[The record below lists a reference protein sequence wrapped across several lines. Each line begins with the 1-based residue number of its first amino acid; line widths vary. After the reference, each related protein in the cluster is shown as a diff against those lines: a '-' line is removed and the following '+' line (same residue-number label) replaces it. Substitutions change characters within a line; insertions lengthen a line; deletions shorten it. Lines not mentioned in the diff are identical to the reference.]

1 MMEQVWWSVAEW
13 LTSAAGVWV
22 IVSSII
28 FWAGFS
34 YWRFKRRMTPI
45 LSAVEGAYTD
55 IQALEGRAGF
65 VEGFEQYD
73 ERMRNDAI
81 LGHAWKE
88 YGETLIKDP
97 GLEPLAI
104 RNSRSASDY
113 FSRANVI
120 GDKLNLRF
128 YSALPNLLTGSG
140 ILGTFLGLVAGISL
154 ASSGLAADDVEQ
166 SKAALGA
173 LLHGASLAFM
183 TSIAGLVASILFSWR
198 EKHWVHHLDSCLR
211 KWHEAI
217 EERLLRV
224 TAESLA
230 TGQIAQ
236 AKQQTDILTQF
247 TNDLAFQIANAFQ
260 EQMSASFGPALERLI
275 DSVEGMRADYGR
287 RNDDALQEMLEEFS
301 RKLSGAAGEHLEH
314 LGSTLSTVND
324 QLLAQVQGM
333 GEQQR
338 AMDEAASRAQK
349 EYASL
354 VENATIQMNDALS
367 AALDDVVKQIGALVG
382 EVAGDLRG
390 AAREAADK
398 LGMLS
403 RQFMETLAAAE
414 KTLQEAAGLTEAFD
428 DLMTSTQSA
437 TQSMSQTAEHV
448 SLLLDPLG
456 QLTADIHDS
465 VQQVAGGASSVDEAS
480 QQIVTAL
487 NSLTA
492 MQDDIQSVW
501 LSYAERFDSVDESL
515 AKVFTELSNGLSS
528 YTDQVRQFVAE
539 LDKHT
544 GSIVS
549 DLASANAE
557 LTSSVEELA
566 EVVGRS
572 K

>member
-1 MMEQVWWSVAEW
+1 MEELWWSIAEW
-13 LTSAAGVWV
+13 LTSASGVWV
-22 IVSSII
+22 IVGSII

-34 YWRFKRRMTPI
+34 YWRFKGRMAPI
-45 LSAVEGAYTD
+45 LSAVGGAYTD

-73 ERMRNDAI
+73 ERMRNDPI

-88 YGETLIKDP
+88 YGETLIKELD
-97 GLEPLAI
+97 LEPLAI

-183 TSIAGLVASILFSWR
+183 TSIAGLVTSILFSWR
-198 EKHWVHHLDSCLR
+198 EKHWVHRLDSCLR

-230 TGQIAQ
+230 TGQMAQ
-236 AKQQTDILTQF
+236 ARQQTDVLTQF

-260 EQMSASFGPALERLI
+260 EQMSASFGPTLERLI
-275 DSVEGMRADYGR
+275 ESVEGMRADYGR
-287 RNDDALQEMLEEFS
+287 RNDDALQDMLEEFS
-301 RKLSGAAGEHLEH
+301 RKLSGSAGEHLEN

-324 QLLAQVQGM
+324 QLLTQVKGM

-338 AMDEAASRAQK
+338 AMEEASSRAQQ
-349 EYASL
+349 EYAEL
-354 VENATIQMNDALS
+354 VENATTRMNESLG
-367 AALDDVVKQIGALVG
+367 AALDDVVQQIGGLVG

-398 LGMLS
+398 LGALNQ
-403 RQFMETLAAAE
+403 QFVETLAVAE
-414 KTLQEAAGLTEAFD
+414 KSLQEAAELTCAFD
-428 DLMTSTQSA
+428 ELLTSTHSA
-437 TQSMSQTAEHV
+437 TTSMSQTAEHV

-456 QLTADIHDS
+456 QLTADIQDS
-465 VQQVAGGASSVDEAS
+465 VQQVAGGAGSVSEAS
-480 QQIVTAL
+480 QQIVTAIS
-487 NSLTA
+487 SLTA

-501 LSYAERFDSVDESL
+501 RRYAERFDSVDESL
-515 AKVFTELSNGLSS
+515 AGVFTELTTGLSA
-528 YTDQVRQFVAE
+528 YTDQVRHFVAE

-566 EVVGRS
+566 EVVGRTN
-572 K
+572 